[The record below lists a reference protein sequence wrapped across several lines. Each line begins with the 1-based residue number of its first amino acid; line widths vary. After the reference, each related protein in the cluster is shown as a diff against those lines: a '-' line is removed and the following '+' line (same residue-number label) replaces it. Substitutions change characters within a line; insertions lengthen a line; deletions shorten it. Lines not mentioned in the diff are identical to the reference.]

1 LTLPAQWLYAAPQ
14 RQASKIEMAQGSSRR
29 RALRITLAYVA
40 LAAAWIVAS
49 DLVALGGTPAAA
61 VSIAKGLAF
70 VAVTGFLLQ
79 ILIERAFHR
88 SPEAERARAAA
99 TLEESEARFRALV
112 EQSISGIYV
121 IQDGRFAYVNPRM
134 VAVFGYDSPAE
145 IVGLAVE
152 ALVAPEDRGT
162 VAENIAERLSGRMR
176 SAIYSFR
183 GLRKDGRVI
192 DVGVH
197 GSIASYDGRPAIIG
211 TLQDITEKKRV
222 EDARIARLTRV
233 QRQLEA
239 AGAVSMSEALL
250 AGDVRELAREIT
262 EAAAEVVGVDRANVW
277 LFNADETELRCI
289 DDYRASSGVHAE
301 GAVLAEAQYANEFA
315 ALKSSRYVAA
325 NDPYTDPRTTGY
337 VEGYL
342 KPLGITSL
350 LDALI
355 QISGK
360 HLGLLCL
367 EHVGRPH
374 HWEQDEIAFACQLAD
389 KLALALTMQETRQA
403 EEQIKGYAG
412 KLEHAMQ
419 GTLEVVAKMVEL
431 RDPYTRGHERR
442 VGDICAAIGAEL
454 GLAEERIEGLR
465 VAGSVHDVGKIAVPA
480 EILAKPTRLTTAEYA
495 LVKDHA
501 QLGFE
506 ILQEVEFPWPVAEVA
521 RQHHE
526 RLDGSGYP
534 RGLKDGE
541 ILLEAR
547 ILAVADVVEAMS
559 SHRPYRP
566 GIGIAAALAEIERGA
581 GAQYDADA
589 AAACLRLFREK
600 GYTLPA

>member
-1 LTLPAQWLYAAPQ
+1 
-14 RQASKIEMAQGSSRR
+14 MAEGSSRR

-40 LAAAWIVAS
+40 LAGAWIVAS
-49 DLVALGGTPAAA
+49 DLVALGGTPAAT
-61 VSIAKGLAF
+61 VSIGKGLAF

-79 ILIERAFHR
+79 ILIERTFRR

-99 TLEESEARFRALV
+99 TLEESDARFRALV

-121 IQDGRFAYVNPRM
+121 IQDGRFAYANPRM
-134 VAVFGYDSPAE
+134 ATVFGYDSPAE
-145 IVGLAVE
+145 IVGLAVD

-162 VAENIAERLSGRMR
+162 VAENIAERLAGTVK
-176 SAIYSFR
+176 SAAYSFR
-183 GLRKDGRVI
+183 GLRKDGGVI
-192 DVGVH
+192 DIGVH
-197 GSIASYDGRPAIIG
+197 GSIASYDRRPAIIG
-211 TLQDITEKKRV
+211 TLQDITEKKRI
-222 EDARIARLTRV
+222 EDARIARLARA
-233 QRQLEA
+233 QRHIEA
-239 AGAVSMSEALL
+239 ASTLSMSDALL
-250 AGDVRELAREIT
+250 AGDVRGLAREVT
-262 EAAAEVVGVDRANVW
+262 EAAAEVVGVERANVW
-277 LFNADETELRCI
+277 LFNHDETELRCI
-289 DDYRASSGVHAE
+289 DDYQASAGTHGE
-301 GAVLAEAQYANEFA
+301 GAMLAEAQYANEFH
-315 ALKSSRYVAA
+315 ALKTSRYVAA
-325 NDPYTDPRTTGY
+325 NDPYTDPRTAGY

-342 KPLGITSL
+342 KAHGITSM

-360 HLGLLCL
+360 NLGLLCL
-367 EHVGRPH
+367 EQVGRPH
-374 HWEQDEIAFACQLAD
+374 HWQQDEIAFACQLAD
-389 KLALALTMQETRQA
+389 KLALALTLGETRAA
-403 EEQIKGYAG
+403 EEQIKAYAG
-412 KLEHAMQ
+412 KLEYAMQ

-442 VGDICAAIGAEL
+442 VAEICAALGAEL
-454 GLAEERIEGLR
+454 GLATDRVEGLR
-465 VAGSVHDVGKIAVPA
+465 IAGSVHDVGKIAVPA
-480 EILAKPTRLTTAEYA
+480 EILAKPTRLTAAEYA

-501 QLGFE
+501 QRGFE
-506 ILQEVEFPWPVAEVA
+506 ILKEVEFPWPVAEVA

-534 RGLKDGE
+534 QALKDGA

-566 GIGIAAALAEIERGA
+566 GMGIEAALAEIERGA
-581 GAQYDADA
+581 GALYDAEV

>member
-1 LTLPAQWLYAAPQ
+1 LTLPRQWLYAAPQ
-14 RQASKIEMAQGSSRR
+14 HQVSEIEMAEVSSRR

-40 LAAAWIVAS
+40 LAGAWIVVS
-49 DLVALGGTPAAA
+49 DLVALGGTRAAT

-79 ILIERAFHR
+79 VLIERAFRR

-99 TLEESEARFRALV
+99 RLEESEARFRALV

-134 VAVFGYDSPAE
+134 ATVFGYDSPAE
-145 IVGLAVE
+145 IAGLAVE

-197 GSIASYDGRPAIIG
+197 GTIANYDGRPAIIG
-211 TLQDITEKKRV
+211 TLQDITERKRV
-222 EDARIARLTRV
+222 EDTRIARLARA
-233 QRQLEA
+233 QRQIEA
-239 AGAVSMSEALL
+239 ASALSMSNALL
-250 AGDVRELAREIT
+250 AGDVRALAREIT
-262 EAAAEVVGVDRANVW
+262 EAAAEVVGVERANVW
-277 LFNADETELRCI
+277 LFNEDETELRCI
-289 DDYRASSGVHAE
+289 DDYRASAGTHGE
-301 GAVLAEAQYANEFA
+301 GAVLAESQYANEFA

-325 NDPYTDPRTTGY
+325 NDPYTDPRTAGY
-337 VEGYL
+337 VHGYL
-342 KPLGITSL
+342 KPLGITSM

-355 QISGK
+355 QISDK

-367 EHVGRPH
+367 EQVGRPH
-374 HWEQDEIAFACQLAD
+374 RWEQDEIAFACQLAD
-389 KLALALTMQETRQA
+389 KLALALTLGETRAA

-412 KLEHAMQ
+412 KLEHAMR

-442 VGDICAAIGAEL
+442 VAEICAAIGAEL
-454 GLAEERIEGLR
+454 GLAAERVEGLR

-480 EILAKPTRLTTAEYA
+480 EILAKPTRLTPAEYA
-495 LVKDHA
+495 LIKDHA
-501 QLGFE
+501 QRGFE

-526 RLDGSGYP
+526 RQDGSGYP

-566 GIGIAAALAEIERGA
+566 GIGIEAALAEIERGA